1 MVRGDHRQG
10 GRKHIILDTSILL
23 VWLQVPGYFSDEQ
36 RMQVRDKM
44 KHFIN
49 EDAVVYLSLAAAI
62 ETGNHIAHVPDGGRR
77 RECAEK
83 LVKLLEDAI
92 EGRFHWRFLPLN
104 TDDLKLKQVKQNFIN
119 LAQQGIGMGDALIIE
134 SAHRLKD
141 DLKTQGR
148 GQDRVI
154 IWTFDERMKSWSPDP
169 V

>member
-1 MVRGDHRQG
+1 MHKVV
-10 GRKHIILDTSILL
+10 DTSVLL
-23 VWLQVPGYFSDEQ
+23 VLLRAPGYFDED
-36 RMQVRDKM
+36 RFKQVIEELGKG
-44 KHFIN
+44 KTFL
-49 EDAVVYLSLAAAI
+49 YLSLVAVI
-62 ETGNHIAHVPDGGRR
+62 EAGNLIAQLSHGHLRR
-77 RECAEK
+77 QCAERLNE
-83 LVKLLEDAI
+83 LVIEAI
-92 EGRFHWRFLPLN
+92 EGETLWRFLFFGAEHEIREYFEQKG
-104 TDDLKLKQVKQNFIN
+104 TDFSN